1 MDEYENEL
9 VSYLDVL
16 SVENR
21 SLFTGF
27 EGFISSI
34 DIFQKLIKFLY
45 NFKINEIYK
54 MEFYQNKYDICGR
67 RKYLTSGK
75 CSNTDLKSYFSK
87 GNKSEDKELDVIQTI
102 ENKRKFQKISLSNT
116 ELYFNVLLQAYFE
129 TIENAENAQ
138 LYNIIYVTRKLYS
151 LILEH
156 IELIKKNQKFSEEDT
171 RMIQILFYTPIIAKY
186 NDNIRRLR
194 SNFINKNR
202 KGYDNYEY
210 KDIRVSN
217 NKLIL
222 KYVMEIEPTIKI
234 ENKEFENPNIYNIE
248 LINEEIAKENEIETL
263 TNIRLMKYI
272 KIQYFQKYNFYTHI
286 QIIWLLIKKFSN
298 IFFSRKQ

>member
-1 MDEYENEL
+1 M
-9 VSYLDVL
+9 
-16 SVENR
+16 
-21 SLFTGF
+21 
-27 EGFISSI
+27 
-34 DIFQKLIKFLY
+34 
-45 NFKINEIYK
+45 
-54 MEFYQNKYDICGR
+54 
-67 RKYLTSGK
+67 
-75 CSNTDLKSYFSK
+75 
-87 GNKSEDKELDVIQTI
+87 
-102 ENKRKFQKISLSNT
+102 
-116 ELYFNVLLQAYFE
+116 LLQAYFE

-222 KYVMEIEPTIKI
+222 KYVMEIEPAIKI

-248 LINEEIAKENEIETL
+248 LINEEIQKK
-263 TNIRLMKYI
+263 MK
-272 KIQYFQKYNFYTHI
+272 
-286 QIIWLLIKKFSN
+286 
-298 IFFSRKQ
+298 